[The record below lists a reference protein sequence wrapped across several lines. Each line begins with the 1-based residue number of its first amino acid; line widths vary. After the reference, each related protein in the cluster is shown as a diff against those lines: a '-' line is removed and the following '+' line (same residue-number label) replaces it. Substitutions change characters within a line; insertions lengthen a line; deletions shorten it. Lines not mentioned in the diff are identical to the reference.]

1 MKNQIKAIVNAIL
14 SHNAGEHV
22 YFDVKQ
28 LFADVANNF
37 DNDFNVD
44 FDGREYRIIKND
56 DILDTMKDEL
66 SSDTYVLGC
75 GSDWF
80 MSDVTG
86 IPVDAIRKIQDAD
99 AFEALGIIIA
109 NNDEMLTA
117 FAEGVISHDGAGHH
131 FATYDGMEEEAGEYT
146 VFCVN

>member
-1 MKNQIKAIVNAIL
+1 MKNEIKAIVNAIL
-14 SHNAGEHV
+14 SHNSGEHV
-22 YFDVKQ
+22 YSDVKQ
-28 LFADVANNF
+28 LFIDVADNF

-44 FDGREYRIIKND
+44 FDGREYRVISND
-56 DILDTMKDEL
+56 DILDIMKDEL

-86 IPVDAIRKIQDAD
+86 IPVDAIRKIQNAD
-99 AFEALGIIIA
+99 ALEALGIIIA

-117 FAEGVISHDGAGHH
+117 FAEGIISHDGAGHH

>member
-1 MKNQIKAIVNAIL
+1 MKNQIKAVVNAIL
-14 SHNAGEHV
+14 SHNAGKHV
-22 YFDVKQ
+22 YSDVKQ

-44 FDGREYRIIKND
+44 FDGRGYRVIHND
-56 DILDTMKDEL
+56 NILDIMKDEL

-86 IPVDAIRKIQDAD
+86 IPVDTIRKIQDAD

-117 FAEGVISHDGAGHH
+117 FAEGIISHDGAGNH

>member
-1 MKNQIKAIVNAIL
+1 MKNQIKAVVNAIL

-22 YFDVKQ
+22 YSDVKQ
-28 LFADVANNF
+28 LFIDVADNF

-44 FDGREYRIIKND
+44 FDDREYRVISND
-56 DILDTMKDEL
+56 DILDIMKDEL

-86 IPVDAIRKIQDAD
+86 IPVDAIRKIQEAD

-109 NNDEMLTA
+109 NNEEMLTA
-117 FAEGVISHDGAGHH
+117 FADGIISHDGAGTH
-131 FATYDGMEEEAGEYT
+131 FSSYDFSETEAGGYT

>member
-1 MKNQIKAIVNAIL
+1 MKNQIKAVVNAIL
-14 SHNAGEHV
+14 SHNAGDHV
-22 YFDVKQ
+22 YSDVKQ
-28 LFADVANNF
+28 LIADVNDNF
-37 DNDFNVD
+37 DNDFYVD
-44 FDGREYRIIKND
+44 FDGREYRVLSND
-56 DILDTMKDEL
+56 DILDIMKDEL
-66 SSDTYVLGC
+66 ANDTYVLGC

-99 AFEALGIIIA
+99 AYEALGIIIA

-117 FAEGVISHDGAGHH
+117 FADGIISHDGAGHH

>member
-1 MKNQIKAIVNAIL
+1 MKNEIKAIVNAIL
-14 SHNAGEHV
+14 SHNSCDHV
-22 YFDVKQ
+22 YSDVKQ
-28 LFADVANNF
+28 LFVDVADNF

-44 FDGREYRIIKND
+44 FDGREYRIIHND
-56 DILDTMKDEL
+56 DLLDIMKDEL

-117 FAEGVISHDGAGHH
+117 FAEGIVSHDGAGHH

>member
-1 MKNQIKAIVNAIL
+1 MKNQIKAVVNAVL
-14 SHNAGEHV
+14 SHNSGEHV
-22 YFDVKQ
+22 YSDVKQ
-28 LFADVANNF
+28 LFVDVANKF
-37 DNDFNVD
+37 DNDFYVD
-44 FDGREYRIIKND
+44 FDGREYRILNND
-56 DILDTMKDEL
+56 DILDIMKDKL

-117 FAEGVISHDGAGHH
+117 FAEGIISHDGAGHH

-146 VFCVN
+146 VFCVS